1 MPSQWLTATHVLNIA
16 HRGAS
21 AVAPP
26 NTLAAF
32 RKAAELGADGI
43 ELDVHLSADGVPV
56 VIHDFTVDGTTD
68 GTGRVR
74 DLPLAALR
82 ELDAGSRFD
91 PAFAGERIPTLE
103 EVFAEVGDR
112 LLINVELK
120 SMPGNEYPG
129 MEEAVAGLIRRFGL
143 TERVL
148 VSSFNPL
155 ALRRFRKVAPE
166 VPIGFLYE
174 TAPLS
179 RLAQLLAAL
188 LPGLRPQALHPH
200 WSLVGP
206 ETVRR
211 AHRRGRKVVVWT
223 VDEPEAMAR
232 LSGWGVDAII
242 TNYPDRLAAILLDP
256 GLRTTDPGLLSG
268 N

>member
-1 MPSQWLTATHVLNIA
+1 MPSQWLVAARVLNIA

-21 AVAPP
+21 AAAPP

-32 RKAAELGADGI
+32 RKAAELGADGV

-103 EVFAEVGDR
+103 EVFAEIGGR

-120 SMPGNEYPG
+120 SMPGNDYPG
-129 MEEAVAGLIRRFGL
+129 MEEAVAALIRRFDL
-143 TERVL
+143 TDQVL

-155 ALRRFRKVAPE
+155 ALRRFRRAAPE
-166 VPIGFLYE
+166 IPIGFLYE
-174 TAPLS
+174 AAPLS
-179 RLAQLLAAL
+179 RLARLLATL
-188 LPGLRPQALHPH
+188 LPGLGLQAVHPH
-200 WSLVGP
+200 WSLVRP
-206 ETVRR
+206 ETVHQ
-211 AHRRGRKVVVWT
+211 AHRLGRRVVVWT
-223 VDEPEAMAR
+223 VDEPEVMAR
-232 LSGWGVDAII
+232 MVGWGVDVVI
-242 TNYPDRLAAILLDP
+242 TNYPDRLSTILRGRSHAHP
-256 GLRTTDPGLLSG
+256 A
-268 N
+268 

>member
-1 MPSQWLTATHVLNIA
+1 MKRETSSLWLVADHVLNIA

-21 AVAPP
+21 GVAPP

-32 RKAAELGADGI
+32 RRAADLGADGV
-43 ELDVHLSADGVPV
+43 ELDVHLCADGVPV

-74 DLPLAALR
+74 DLPLATLR

-103 EVFAEVGDR
+103 EVFAEVGGR

-120 SMPGNEYPG
+120 SMPGNDYPG
-129 MEEAVAGLIRRFGL
+129 LEAAVAALIRRHGL
-143 TERVL
+143 TDRVL
-148 VSSFNPL
+148 VSSFNPF
-155 ALRRFRKVAPE
+155 ALQRFRREMPE
-166 VPIGFLYE
+166 VPVGFLYE

-179 RLAQLLAAL
+179 RAARLAAAL
-188 LPGLRPQALHPH
+188 VRLRPQALHP
-200 WSLVGP
+200 WWGLITP

-211 AHRRGRKVVVWT
+211 AHARGRRVVAWT
-223 VDEPEAMAR
+223 VDDPEAMAR
-232 LSGWGVDAII
+232 LVAWGVDGII
-242 TNYPDRLAAILLDP
+242 TNYPNRMP
-256 GLRTTDPGLLSG
+256 GR
-268 N
+268 

>member
-1 MPSQWLTATHVLNIA
+1 MMGSLWLTTDYPLNIA

-32 RKAAELGADGI
+32 RRAAELGADGV

-74 DLPLAALR
+74 GLPLAALR

-120 SMPGNEYPG
+120 SMPGNDYPG
-129 MEEAVAGLIRRFGL
+129 LEAAVAALIRRHGL
-143 TERVL
+143 TDRVL
-148 VSSFNPL
+148 VSSFNPF
-155 ALRRFRKVAPE
+155 ALRRFRRVMPE
-166 VPIGFLYE
+166 VPLGFLYE
-174 TAPLS
+174 MVILS
-179 RLAQLLAAL
+179 RLARRAVAWMPHLQF
-188 LPGLRPQALHPH
+188 QAIHP
-200 WSLVGP
+200 WWEMITP

-211 AHRRGRKVVVWT
+211 AHAQGRRVVAWT
-223 VDEPEAMAR
+223 VDDPAAMAR
-232 LSGWGVDAII
+232 LVEWGVDAII
-242 TNYPDRLAAILLDP
+242 TNYPDRMSRYP
-256 GLRTTDPGLLSG
+256 SERR
-268 N
+268 

>member
-1 MPSQWLTATHVLNIA
+1 MPSLWLTSDRTLNIA

-21 AVAPP
+21 AAAPP

-32 RKAAELGADGI
+32 RRAADLGADGV

-103 EVFAEVGDR
+103 EVFAEVGGR

-120 SMPGNEYPG
+120 SMPGNDYPG
-129 MEEAVAGLIRRFGL
+129 LEEAVAALVRRHGLAD
-143 TERVL
+143 RVL
-148 VSSFNPL
+148 VSSFNPF
-155 ALRRFRKVAPE
+155 ALRRFRRAMPE
-166 VPIGFLYE
+166 VPVGFLYE

-179 RLAQLLAAL
+179 RAARLAAAL
-188 LPGLRPQALHPH
+188 VRLRPQALHP
-200 WSLVGP
+200 WWGMITP
-206 ETVRR
+206 AAVRR
-211 AHRRGRKVVVWT
+211 AHARGQRVVAWT
-223 VDEPEAMAR
+223 VDDPAAMAR
-232 LSGWGVDAII
+232 LVEWGVDAII
-242 TNYPDRLAAILLDP
+242 TNYPDRMREYVLGAAKS
-256 GLRTTDPGLLSG
+256 LS
-268 N
+268 

>member
-1 MPSQWLTATHVLNIA
+1 MHSFWLTADHVLNIA

-32 RKAAELGADGI
+32 RRAAELGADGI

-56 VIHDFTVDGTTD
+56 VIHDFTVDATTD
-68 GTGRVR
+68 GQGRVR
-74 DLPLAALR
+74 DMPLAALK

-120 SMPGNEYPG
+120 SIPGNDYPG
-129 MEEAVAGLIRRFGL
+129 LEEAVAAQIARHGLA
-143 TERVL
+143 ERAL

-155 ALRRFRKVAPE
+155 ALRRMRRIAPHI
-166 VPIGFLYE
+166 PLGFLYE

-179 RLAQLLAAL
+179 RVARLAAAL
-188 LPGLRPQALHPH
+188 IPGLRPEAIHP
-200 WSLVGP
+200 WWGMV
-206 ETVRR
+206 TAAAVRR
-211 AHRRGRKVVVWT
+211 AHARGQRVVVWT
-223 VDEPEAMAR
+223 VDDETAMRR
-232 LSGWGVDAII
+232 LIGWRVDAII
-242 TNYPDRLAAILLDP
+242 TNYPDRMN
-256 GLRTTDPGLLSG
+256 GLRNPPGT
-268 N
+268 

>member
-1 MPSQWLTATHVLNIA
+1 MRTRSLWLTADQTLNIA

-32 RKAAELGADGI
+32 RRAAELGADGI

-56 VIHDFTVDGTTD
+56 VIHDFTVDATTD

-74 DLPLAALR
+74 DLPLAALK

-103 EVFAEVGDR
+103 EVFAEVGDH
-112 LLINVELK
+112 LLINVEVK
-120 SMPGNEYPG
+120 SMPGNDYPG
-129 MEEAVAGLIRRFGL
+129 LEEAVAALVARHGLE
-143 TERVL
+143 ERVL

-155 ALRRFRKVAPE
+155 ALRRMRRVAPHI
-166 VPIGFLYE
+166 PLGFLYE

-179 RLAQLLAAL
+179 RAARFLAAL
-188 LPGLRPQALHPH
+188 MPGLRPEAVHP
-200 WSLVGP
+200 WWGMITP
-206 ETVRR
+206 QTVQR
-211 AHRRGRKVVVWT
+211 AHARGQRVIAWT
-223 VDEPEAMAR
+223 VDDPAAIAR
-232 LSGWGVDAII
+232 LVGWRVDAVI
-242 TNYPDRLAAILLDP
+242 TNHPEQM
-256 GLRTTDPGLLSG
+256 GEMGRT
-268 N
+268 